1 MPAKS
6 RAEKKPWFRA
16 WLIKSALLLAVVALF
31 LGGVILAGHW
41 GREYLHGRERFE
53 IAFTDIDCVAP
64 AGMDRQRF
72 LEEVQYYSPA
82 LPAHID
88 LLDDQLRDRLADG
101 FARHPWIEK
110 VDGVE
115 IKPPKQVI
123 VKLTQRTPVLAVK
136 FGGELLA
143 TDRTGV
149 LLPKNAPTL
158 DLPIYA
164 GDARA
169 PRGIGQRWGDPN
181 VEAAAHKA
189 GLSIR
194 RQFQ

>member
-6 RAEKKPWFRA
+6 RAEKKPWFRT
-16 WLIKSALLLAVVALF
+16 WLIKCALLLSLVAIF

-41 GREYLHGRERFE
+41 GQEYLRGRERFE
-53 IAFTDIDCVAP
+53 IAFTDIECGTP
-64 AGMDRQRF
+64 AGMDRKKF

-82 LPAHID
+82 LPGRVD
-88 LLDDQLRDRLADG
+88 PLDDQLRDRLSDG
-101 FARHPWIEK
+101 FARHPWVEK

-115 IKPPKQVI
+115 IVPPKQII
-123 VKLTQRTPVLAVK
+123 VKLTLRTPVLAVK

-158 DLPIYA
+158 GLPLYP
-164 GDARA
+164 GDAKA

-181 VEAAAHKA
+181 VEAAARKA
-189 GLSIR
+189 AK
-194 RQFQ
+194 

>member
-16 WLIKSALLLAVVALF
+16 WLVKNALILMLVALF
-31 LGGVILAGHW
+31 LGGVIWASHW
-41 GREYLHGRERFE
+41 GLEYLRGRERFE
-53 IAFTDIDCVAP
+53 IAFTDIECETP
-64 AGMDRQRF
+64 AGMERKRF
-72 LEEVQYYSPA
+72 LEEVQYYAPELSGRV
-82 LPAHID
+82 D
-88 LLDDQLRDRLADG
+88 VLDEQLRDRLTDG
-101 FARHPWIEK
+101 FARHPWVEK

-115 IKPPKQVI
+115 IKPPRRI
-123 VKLTQRTPVLAVK
+123 VVTLTHRAPVLAVK

-158 DLPIYA
+158 GLPIYA
-164 GDARA
+164 AEPKP

-181 VEAAAHKA
+181 VEAAARKA
-189 GLSIR
+189 AR
-194 RQFQ
+194 